1 MNSFKLRRVY
11 SDWLILSVL
20 IGEFFL
26 DLNSNFGNAYKEK
39 FVGVLKSNFTFFVP
53 FLCFDMVLR
62 IKCRGRL
69 ATFDKF
75 DKLKC
80 ISR

>member
-26 DLNSNFGNAYKEK
+26 DLNSNFGNAYEK
-39 FVGVLKSNFTFFVP
+39 FVGV
-53 FLCFDMVLR
+53 
-62 IKCRGRL
+62 
-69 ATFDKF
+69 
-75 DKLKC
+75 
-80 ISR
+80 

>member
-39 FVGVLKSNFTFFVP
+39 FVGV
-53 FLCFDMVLR
+53 
-62 IKCRGRL
+62 
-69 ATFDKF
+69 
-75 DKLKC
+75 
-80 ISR
+80 

>member
-26 DLNSNFGNAYKEK
+26 DLNSNFENAYKEK
-39 FVGVLKSNFTFFVP
+39 FVGV
-53 FLCFDMVLR
+53 
-62 IKCRGRL
+62 
-69 ATFDKF
+69 
-75 DKLKC
+75 
-80 ISR
+80 